1 MIDLT
6 MYMYFLKYVFGF
18 SGFVVS
24 SCQLLIS
31 GTLYLWMQE

>member
-24 SCQLLIS
+24 LGQLLIS
-31 GTLYLWMQE
+31 GILYLWRQE